1 MASERIQRRIER
13 LLDQIEEAAD
23 NQDWNGER
31 TLAEEVL
38 SLDPDNIDAQT
49 FLAAAQRSLSRL
61 DSGSASPPESVAS
74 PSARVQDQPTSFSNG
89 RYQVK
94 RSLGEGGKKKVYLAT
109 DTLLDRD
116 VASYL
121 ASWREARVRHFELDS
136 TALEGGDS

>member
-61 DSGSASPPESVAS
+61 VSASASPPESYSS
-74 PSARVQDQPTSFSNG
+74 PSAR
-89 RYQVK
+89 
-94 RSLGEGGKKKVYLAT
+94 
-109 DTLLDRD
+109 
-116 VASYL
+116 
-121 ASWREARVRHFELDS
+121 
-136 TALEGGDS
+136 

>member
-49 FLAAAQRSLSRL
+49 FLAAAQRS
-61 DSGSASPPESVAS
+61 
-74 PSARVQDQPTSFSNG
+74 
-89 RYQVK
+89 
-94 RSLGEGGKKKVYLAT
+94 
-109 DTLLDRD
+109 
-116 VASYL
+116 
-121 ASWREARVRHFELDS
+121 
-136 TALEGGDS
+136 